1 MTMVA
6 LRVVV
11 AYNTTETEFIWR
23 SHISIRQADMA
34 DKMHEP
40 LDTQV
45 LPDQKTKKIPAHI
58 KK

>member
-1 MTMVA
+1 MVA

-11 AYNTTETEFIWR
+11 AYSTTETEFVWR
-23 SHISIRQADMA
+23 SRISIRQADMA

-40 LDTQV
+40 LDMQV
-45 LPDQKTKKIPAHI
+45 LPEQKTKKIPAHI